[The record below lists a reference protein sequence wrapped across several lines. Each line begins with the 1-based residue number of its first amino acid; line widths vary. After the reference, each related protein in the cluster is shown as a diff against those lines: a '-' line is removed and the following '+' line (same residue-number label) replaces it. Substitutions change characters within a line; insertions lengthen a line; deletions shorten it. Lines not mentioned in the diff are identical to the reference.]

1 MFWYLRNLRSKQTSV
16 ADLQFFFFEL
26 YTLFQKLEQKI
37 VKKRT
42 LNMKV
47 YYIILLSYQ
56 FTEDLENTK
65 SNNVI
70 FFDIA

>member
-1 MFWYLRNLRSKQTSV
+1 MFWYLRNLRSKQTNV